1 MDNFRW
7 VSKLSLVLAIAFEF
21 SRVLINITEGYT
33 AFYLFDLS
41 QRFSM
46 DNNTFIIYW
55 GAIIGIIFVSAD
67 ALNTFENKEKNIK
80 PTQEV
85 IKRDRT
91 DQEVAKVIDSSE
103 GLHNVLMILGLL
115 IAFIVFIFFAI
126 EIYKEGEEGLIF
138 SIIIPFILCY
148 LALRVWARFLEFLVR
163 KKWLD

>member
-1 MDNFRW
+1 MNNIRW
-7 VSKLSLVLAIAFEF
+7 VTKLSLILAIAFE
-21 SRVLINITEGYT
+21 VGAILINVKEGESP
-33 AFYLFDLS
+33 FYLFSLVD
-41 QRFSM
+41 RFSL

-55 GAIIGIIFVSAD
+55 GAILGIIFVSAD

-138 SIIIPFILCY
+138 SIIIPFILCF
-148 LALRVWARFLEFLVR
+148 LAFGVWVRFLEFLVQ

>member
-21 SRVLINITEGYT
+21 GRVLGNITEGYS

-91 DQEVAKVIDSSE
+91 DQEVDEVIENMENLSAK
-103 GLHNVLMILGLL
+103 LNLLGIL

-138 SIIIPFILCY
+138 SIIIPFILCF
-148 LALRVWARFLEFLVR
+148 LAFGVWARFLLFLV
-163 KKWLD
+163 KKRWLN

>member
-1 MDNFRW
+1 MNNIRW
-7 VSKLSLVLAIAFEF
+7 VTKLSLILAIAFE
-21 SRVLINITEGYT
+21 VGAILINVKEGESP
-33 AFYLFDLS
+33 FYLFSLVD
-41 QRFSM
+41 RFSL

-55 GAIIGIIFVSAD
+55 GAILGIIFVSAD

-103 GLHNVLMILGLL
+103 GLHKVLMILGLL

-138 SIIIPFILCY
+138 SIIIPFILCF
-148 LALRVWARFLEFLVR
+148 LAFGVWVRFLEFLVQ